1 MFCLY
6 TTAWD
11 GMMLMTSRRWC
22 KRPAWEIGKCS
33 LRQEEQSSYSLTQ
46 LLTAATLAL
55 NGNGGDNIDDSDD
68 YLQALVV

>member
-1 MFCLY
+1 MFRQN

-11 GMMLMTSRRWC
+11 GMMVMTSRRWC

-33 LRQEEQSSYSLTQ
+33 LGQEEQSTYSLTQ
-46 LLTAATLAL
+46 LLQAATLAL
-55 NGNGGDNIDDSDD
+55 NGTGGDNIDDSDD